1 MKKRNFIKKKT
12 IVVLALLFLGLGVFS
27 FTERYFSIT
36 KELDVFTNLFRQVNQ
51 LYVDETNP
59 GKMMKD
65 ALDEMLAQLDPYTNY
80 IPESEIED
88 YRFMTTGQYG
98 GVGSLVRKK
107 GDYVVITEPYEG
119 FPAQLAGL
127 KAGDLI
133 LEIDGK
139 NVKNKNTDE
148 VSKVLRGQPGSEVK
162 VLVQRPGTKEPLTFT
177 LIRKEIKVKSVPYFG
192 LVSDSIGYI
201 VLTSFTE
208 DCGKDVKN
216 ALVELK
222 EKYSIKGLILDLRN
236 NPGGLLN
243 ESVNI
248 SNLFIEKGQE
258 IVSTKG
264 RVQEWQKSYKG
275 LNTAIDTDIPLLVLV
290 NSGSAS
296 ASEIVSGS
304 LQDLDRAVIMG
315 QKTFGK
321 GLVQTTRNLSY
332 NSKLKVTT
340 AKYYIPS
347 GRCIQALDYSKR
359 DENGKVKKVADS
371 LMTVFKTKKG
381 RPVKDG
387 GGIIPDVITPE
398 KKSSKII
405 QILDRNLI
413 IFDFV
418 TEYCLNHPK
427 PEDEEKFSLSEA
439 DWKDFLNFIRDKDY
453 NYTTV
458 EEKRLEEL
466 KASLKEEKMN
476 EEVKEEIEKIESIL
490 SKSHLSAIEK
500 NKEEIINAIEI
511 EIASRHNFQK
521 GKIKMALKKDE
532 EIKEAITLLRNKER
546 TKGILEG
553 KQ

>member
-1 MKKRNFIKKKT
+1 MKRKLMIGT
-12 IVVLALLFLGLGVFS
+12 LVLFLGIITFS
-27 FTERYFSIT
+27 FSERYFNLT
-36 KELDVFTNLFRQVNQ
+36 KELDIFSTLFKEVNQ
-51 LYVDETNP
+51 LYVDDTNP
-59 GKMMKD
+59 GEMMKN

-119 FPAQLAGL
+119 FPAQMTGL
-127 KAGDLI
+127 QAGDLI

-139 NVKNKNTDE
+139 NVKNKTTDE
-148 VSKVLRGQPGSEVK
+148 VSKVLRGQPGTEVK
-162 VLVQRPGTKEPLTFT
+162 VLVQRPGSQEPLNFSIT
-177 LIRKEIKVKSVPYFG
+177 RKEIKVKSVPYYG

-208 DCGKDVKN
+208 ECSKEVKS
-216 ALVELK
+216 AFVELK
-222 EKYSIKGLILDLRN
+222 EKYQIKGLILDLRN

-275 LNTAIDTDIPLLVLV
+275 LNQAIDTEIPLVVLV
-290 NSGSAS
+290 NKGSAS

-304 LQDLDRAVIMG
+304 LQDLDRAVILG

-347 GRCIQALDYSKR
+347 GRCIQSLDYSNR

-381 RPVKDG
+381 RTVKDG
-387 GGIIPDVITPE
+387 GGIIPDLITQE
-398 KKSSKII
+398 TKGSKIL
-405 QILDRNLI
+405 QTLDRNLL

-418 TEYCLNHPK
+418 TDYCIRNGK
-427 PEDEEKFSLSEA
+427 PANFDNVQLTEK
-439 DWKDFLNFIRDKDY
+439 DWLDFMMFIKDKDY
-453 NYTTV
+453 DYVTQ
-458 EEKRLEEL
+458 EEKQITEL
-466 KASLKEEKMN
+466 KTALKEEKM
-476 EEVKEEIEKIESIL
+476 EDEVQQEIKQIEMVF
-490 SKSHLSAIEK
+490 SKAHIQAIEK
-500 NKEEIINAIEI
+500 NKEEIMNAIELELI
-511 EIASRHNFQK
+511 SRYQYQS
-521 GKIKMALKKDE
+521 GKIKLALQKDKDV
-532 EIKEAITLLRNKER
+532 KEAISLLRNTRKMKE
-546 TKGILEG
+546 ILDG
-553 KQ
+553 KL

>member
-1 MKKRNFIKKKT
+1 MRRKLLIGSM
-12 IVVLALLFLGLGVFS
+12 VLFLGIVTFS
-27 FTERYFSIT
+27 FSERYFNLT
-36 KELDVFTNLFRQVNQ
+36 KELDIFSTLFKEVNQ
-51 LYVDETNP
+51 LYVDDTNP
-59 GKMMKD
+59 GEMMKN
-65 ALDEMLAQLDPYTNY
+65 ALDEMLSQLDPYTNY

-139 NVKNKNTDE
+139 NVKSKTTDE
-148 VSKVLRGQPGSEVK
+148 VSKVLRGQPGTEVK
-162 VLVQRPGTKEPLTFT
+162 VLVQRPGTNEPIPFSIT
-177 LIRKEIKVKSVPYFG
+177 RKEIKVKSVPYFG

-208 DCGKDVKN
+208 ECSKEVKS
-216 ALVELK
+216 AFTELK
-222 EKYSIKGLILDLRN
+222 EKHQIKGLILDLRN

-275 LNTAIDTDIPLLVLV
+275 LNQAIDTEMPIVVLV
-290 NSGSAS
+290 NKGSAS

-304 LQDLDRAVIMG
+304 LQDLDRAVVLG

-347 GRCIQALDYSKR
+347 GRCIQALDYSNR

-387 GGIIPDVITPE
+387 GGIIPDIIAEET
-398 KKSSKII
+398 KSAKII
-405 QILDRNLI
+405 QTLDRNLI

-418 TEYCLNHPK
+418 TEYCLKNNK
-427 PEDEEKFSLSEA
+427 PTNPDEFNLTEK
-439 DWKDFLNFIRDKDY
+439 DWNDFLAFIKDKDY
-453 NYTTV
+453 DYITQ
-458 EEKRLEEL
+458 EEKQITEL
-466 KASLKEEKMN
+466 KAALKEEKID
-476 EEVKEEIEKIESIL
+476 EEVKEEITRIESVF
-490 SKSHLSAIEK
+490 SKSHLEAIQR
-500 NKEEIINAIEI
+500 NKEEIMDAIEVELI
-511 EIASRHNFQK
+511 SRYQFQS
-521 GKIKMALKKDE
+521 GKIRLSLKKDKE
-532 EIKEAITLLRNKER
+532 VKEAISLLKNPKKIKE
-546 TKGILEG
+546 ILDG
-553 KQ
+553 KL

>member
-1 MKKRNFIKKKT
+1 M
-12 IVVLALLFLGLGVFS
+12 LALLFLGFGVFS

-315 QKTFGK
+315 KKTFGK

-427 PEDEEKFSLSEA
+427 PEDEEKFSLSEG
-439 DWKDFLNFIRDKDY
+439 DWKDFLIFIRDKDY

-532 EIKEAITLLRNKER
+532 EIKEAISLLRNKER

>member
-1 MKKRNFIKKKT
+1 MKRKLMIGT
-12 IVVLALLFLGLGVFS
+12 LVLFLGIITFS
-27 FTERYFSIT
+27 FSERYFNLT
-36 KELDVFTNLFRQVNQ
+36 KELDIFSTLFKEVNQ
-51 LYVDETNP
+51 LYVDDTNP
-59 GKMMKD
+59 GEMMKN

-119 FPAQLAGL
+119 FPAQMTGL
-127 KAGDLI
+127 QAGDLI

-139 NVKNKNTDE
+139 NVKNKTTDE
-148 VSKVLRGQPGSEVK
+148 VSKVLRGQPGTEVK
-162 VLVQRPGTKEPLTFT
+162 VLVQRPGSQEPLNFSIT
-177 LIRKEIKVKSVPYFG
+177 RKEIKVKSVPYYG

-208 DCGKDVKN
+208 ECSKEVKS
-216 ALVELK
+216 AFVELK
-222 EKYSIKGLILDLRN
+222 EKYQIKGLILDLRN

-275 LNTAIDTDIPLLVLV
+275 LNQAIDTEIPLVVLV
-290 NSGSAS
+290 NKGSAS

-304 LQDLDRAVIMG
+304 LQDLDRAVILG

-347 GRCIQALDYSKR
+347 GRCIQSLDYSNR

-381 RPVKDG
+381 RTVKDG
-387 GGIIPDVITPE
+387 GGIIPDLITQE
-398 KKSSKII
+398 TKGSKIL
-405 QILDRNLI
+405 QTLDRNLL

-418 TEYCLNHPK
+418 TDYCIRNGK
-427 PEDEEKFSLSEA
+427 PANFDNVQLTEK
-439 DWKDFLNFIRDKDY
+439 DWLDFMMFIKDKDY
-453 NYTTV
+453 DYVTQ
-458 EEKRLEEL
+458 EEKQITEL
-466 KASLKEEKMN
+466 KIALKEEKM
-476 EEVKEEIEKIESIL
+476 EDEVQQEIKQIEMVF
-490 SKSHLSAIEK
+490 SKAHIQAIEK
-500 NKEEIINAIEI
+500 NKEEIMNAIELELI
-511 EIASRHNFQK
+511 SRYQYQS
-521 GKIKMALKKDE
+521 GKIKLALQKDKDV
-532 EIKEAITLLRNKER
+532 KEAISLLRNTRKMKE
-546 TKGILEG
+546 ILDG
-553 KQ
+553 KL

>member
-1 MKKRNFIKKKT
+1 MKRKLMIGT
-12 IVVLALLFLGLGVFS
+12 LVLFLGIITFS
-27 FTERYFSIT
+27 FSERYFNLT
-36 KELDVFTNLFRQVNQ
+36 KELDIFSTLFKEVNQ
-51 LYVDETNP
+51 LYVDDTNP
-59 GKMMKD
+59 GEMMKN

-119 FPAQLAGL
+119 FPAQMTGL
-127 KAGDLI
+127 QAGDLI

-139 NVKNKNTDE
+139 NVKNKTTDE
-148 VSKVLRGQPGSEVK
+148 VSKVLRGQPGTEVK
-162 VLVQRPGTKEPLTFT
+162 VLVQRPGSQEPLNFSIT
-177 LIRKEIKVKSVPYFG
+177 RKEIKVKSVPYYG

-208 DCGKDVKN
+208 ECSKEVKS
-216 ALVELK
+216 AFVELK
-222 EKYSIKGLILDLRN
+222 EKYQIKGLILDLRN

-275 LNTAIDTDIPLLVLV
+275 LNQAIDTEIPLVVLV
-290 NSGSAS
+290 NKGSAS

-304 LQDLDRAVIMG
+304 LQDLDRAVILG

-347 GRCIQALDYSKR
+347 GRCIQSLDYSNR

-381 RPVKDG
+381 RTVKDG
-387 GGIIPDVITPE
+387 GGIIPDLITQE
-398 KKSSKII
+398 TKGSKIL
-405 QILDRNLI
+405 QTLDRNLL

-418 TEYCLNHPK
+418 TDYCIRNGK
-427 PEDEEKFSLSEA
+427 PANFDKVQLTEK
-439 DWKDFLNFIRDKDY
+439 DWLDFMMFIKDKDY
-453 NYTTV
+453 DYVTQ
-458 EEKRLEEL
+458 EEKQITEL
-466 KASLKEEKMN
+466 KTALKEEKM
-476 EEVKEEIEKIESIL
+476 EDEVQQEIKQIEMVF
-490 SKSHLSAIEK
+490 SKAHIQAIEK
-500 NKEEIINAIEI
+500 NKEEIMNAIELELI
-511 EIASRHNFQK
+511 SRYQYQS
-521 GKIKMALKKDE
+521 GKIKLALQKDKDV
-532 EIKEAITLLRNKER
+532 KEAISLLRNTRKMKE
-546 TKGILEG
+546 ILDG
-553 KQ
+553 KL

>member
-1 MKKRNFIKKKT
+1 MKRKLLIG
-12 IVVLALLFLGLGVFS
+12 ILVLFLGIITFS
-27 FTERYFSIT
+27 FSERYFNLT
-36 KELDVFTNLFRQVNQ
+36 KELDIFSTLFKEVNQ
-51 LYVDETNP
+51 LYVDDTNP
-59 GKMMKD
+59 GEMMKN

-119 FPAQLAGL
+119 FPAQTSGL
-127 KAGDLI
+127 QAGDLI

-139 NVKNKNTDE
+139 NVKNKTTDE
-148 VSKVLRGQPGSEVK
+148 VSKVLRGQPGTEVK
-162 VLVQRPGTKEPLTFT
+162 VMVQRPGSQDPLNFSIT
-177 LIRKEIKVKSVPYFG
+177 RKEIKVKSVPYYG

-208 DCGKDVKN
+208 ECSKEVKS
-216 ALVELK
+216 AFVELK
-222 EKYSIKGLILDLRN
+222 EKYQIKGLILDLRN

-248 SNLFIEKGQE
+248 SNLFLEKGQE

-275 LNTAIDTDIPLLVLV
+275 LNQPIDTEIPLVVLV
-290 NSGSAS
+290 NKGSAS

-304 LQDLDRAVIMG
+304 LQDLDRAVVLG

-347 GRCIQALDYSKR
+347 GRCIQALDYSNR

-381 RPVKDG
+381 RAVKDG
-387 GGIIPDVITPE
+387 GGIIPDLITQE
-398 KKSSKII
+398 TKGSKIL
-405 QILDRNLI
+405 QTLDRNLL

-418 TEYCLNHPK
+418 TDYCIRNGK
-427 PEDEEKFSLSEA
+427 PANTDKVQLTEK
-439 DWKDFLNFIRDKDY
+439 DWLDFMAFIKDKDY
-453 NYTTV
+453 DYVTQ
-458 EEKRLEEL
+458 EEKQITEL
-466 KASLKEEKMN
+466 KTALKEEKM
-476 EEVKEEIEKIESIL
+476 EDEVKQEIKQIEMVF
-490 SKSHLSAIEK
+490 SKSHIQAIEK
-500 NKEEIINAIEI
+500 NKEEIMNAIELELI
-511 EIASRHNFQK
+511 TRYQYQS
-521 GKIKMALKKDE
+521 GKIKLALQKDKE
-532 EIKEAITLLRNKER
+532 VKEAISLLRNTRKMKE
-546 TKGILEG
+546 ILDG
-553 KQ
+553 KL

>member
-1 MKKRNFIKKKT
+1 MKKKLSLI
-12 IVVLALLFLGLGVFS
+12 AGLLFLGTFLFAFS
-27 FTERYFSIT
+27 ERYFNIT
-36 KELDVFTNLFRQVNQ
+36 KELDVFSILFRQVNQ

-59 GKMMKD
+59 GEMMKD
-65 ALDEMLAQLDPYTNY
+65 ALDEMLSQLDPYTNY

-119 FPAQLAGL
+119 FPAHLAGL

-148 VSKVLRGQPGSEVK
+148 VSKVLRGQPGSEVS
-162 VLVQRPGTKEPLTFT
+162 VLVQRPGSSEPIKFT
-177 LIRKEIKVKSVPYFG
+177 LTRKEIKVKSVPYFG

-208 DCGKDVKN
+208 ECGKEVKS

-222 EKYSIKGLILDLRN
+222 DKHKIKGLILDLRN

-248 SNLFIEKGQE
+248 SNLFIDKGQE

-275 LNTAIDTDIPLLVLV
+275 LNQAIDTELPLVILV
-290 NSGSAS
+290 NKGSAS

-304 LQDLDRAVIMG
+304 LQDLDRAVVLG

-347 GRCIQALDYSKR
+347 GRCIQALDYAHR
-359 DENGKVKKVADS
+359 DETGSVKKVPDS
-371 LMTVFKTKKG
+371 LMTIFKTKNG
-381 RPVKDG
+381 RLVKDG
-387 GGIIPDVITPE
+387 AGIFPDIILEEKTTP
-398 KKSSKII
+398 KIV
-405 QILDRNLI
+405 QTLDRNLLL
-413 IFDFV
+413 FDFA
-418 TEYCLNHPK
+418 TQYCLNNPK
-427 PEDEEKFSLSEA
+427 LA
-439 DWKDFLNFIRDKDY
+439 D
-453 NYTTV
+453 
-458 EEKRLEEL
+458 
-466 KASLKEEKMN
+466 
-476 EEVKEEIEKIESIL
+476 
-490 SKSHLSAIEK
+490 
-500 NKEEIINAIEI
+500 
-511 EIASRHNFQK
+511 
-521 GKIKMALKKDE
+521 
-532 EIKEAITLLRNKER
+532 
-546 TKGILEG
+546 
-553 KQ
+553 

>member
-1 MKKRNFIKKKT
+1 MKRKLMIGT
-12 IVVLALLFLGLGVFS
+12 LVLFLGIITFS
-27 FTERYFSIT
+27 FSERYFNLT
-36 KELDVFTNLFRQVNQ
+36 KELDIFSTLFKEVNQ
-51 LYVDETNP
+51 LYVDDTNP
-59 GKMMKD
+59 GEMMKN

-119 FPAQLAGL
+119 FPAQMTGL
-127 KAGDLI
+127 QAGDLI

-139 NVKNKNTDE
+139 NVKNKTTDE
-148 VSKVLRGQPGSEVK
+148 VSKVLRGQPGTEVK
-162 VLVQRPGTKEPLTFT
+162 VLVQRPGSQEPLNFSIT
-177 LIRKEIKVKSVPYFG
+177 RKEIKVKSVPYYG

-208 DCGKDVKN
+208 ECSKEVKS
-216 ALVELK
+216 AFVELK
-222 EKYSIKGLILDLRN
+222 EKYQIKGLILDLRN

-275 LNTAIDTDIPLLVLV
+275 LNQAIDTEIPLVVLV
-290 NSGSAS
+290 NKGSAS

-304 LQDLDRAVIMG
+304 LQDLDRAVILG

-347 GRCIQALDYSKR
+347 GRCIQSLDYSNR

-381 RPVKDG
+381 RTVKDG
-387 GGIIPDVITPE
+387 GGIIPDLITQE
-398 KKSSKII
+398 TKGSKIL
-405 QILDRNLI
+405 QTLDRNLL

-418 TEYCLNHPK
+418 TDYCIRNGK
-427 PEDEEKFSLSEA
+427 PANFDKVQLTEK
-439 DWKDFLNFIRDKDY
+439 DWLDFMMFIKDKDY
-453 NYTTV
+453 DYVTQ
-458 EEKRLEEL
+458 EEKQITEL
-466 KASLKEEKMN
+466 KIALKEEKM
-476 EEVKEEIEKIESIL
+476 EDEVQQEIKQIEMVF
-490 SKSHLSAIEK
+490 SKAHIQAIEK
-500 NKEEIINAIEI
+500 NKEEIMNAIELELI
-511 EIASRHNFQK
+511 SRYQYQS
-521 GKIKMALKKDE
+521 GKIKLALQKDKDV
-532 EIKEAITLLRNKER
+532 KEAISLLRNTRKMKE
-546 TKGILEG
+546 ILDG
-553 KQ
+553 KL

>member
-1 MKKRNFIKKKT
+1 MKRKLLIGT
-12 IVVLALLFLGLGVFS
+12 LVLFLGIITFS
-27 FTERYFSIT
+27 FSERYFNLT
-36 KELDVFTNLFRQVNQ
+36 KELDIFSTLFKEVNQ
-51 LYVDETNP
+51 LYVDDTNP
-59 GKMMKD
+59 GEMMKN

-119 FPAQLAGL
+119 FPAQMTGL
-127 KAGDLI
+127 QAGDLI

-139 NVKNKNTDE
+139 NVKNKTTDE
-148 VSKVLRGQPGSEVK
+148 VSKVLRGQPGTEVK
-162 VLVQRPGTKEPLTFT
+162 VLVQRPGSQEPLNFSIT
-177 LIRKEIKVKSVPYFG
+177 RKEIKVKSVPYYG

-208 DCGKDVKN
+208 ECSKEVKS
-216 ALVELK
+216 AFVELK
-222 EKYSIKGLILDLRN
+222 EKYQIKGLILDLRN

-275 LNTAIDTDIPLLVLV
+275 LNQAIDTEIPLVVLV
-290 NSGSAS
+290 NKGSAS

-304 LQDLDRAVIMG
+304 LQDLDRAVILG

-347 GRCIQALDYSKR
+347 GRCIQSLDYSNR

-381 RPVKDG
+381 RTVKDG
-387 GGIIPDVITPE
+387 GGIIPDLITQE
-398 KKSSKII
+398 TKGSKIL
-405 QILDRNLI
+405 QTLDRNLL

-418 TEYCLNHPK
+418 TDYCIRNGK
-427 PEDEEKFSLSEA
+427 PANFDKVQLTEK
-439 DWKDFLNFIRDKDY
+439 DWLDFMMFIKDKDY
-453 NYTTV
+453 DYVTQ
-458 EEKRLEEL
+458 EEKQITEL
-466 KASLKEEKMN
+466 KIALKEEKM
-476 EEVKEEIEKIESIL
+476 EDEVQQEIKQIEMVF
-490 SKSHLSAIEK
+490 SKAHIQAIEK
-500 NKEEIINAIEI
+500 NKEEIMNAIELELI
-511 EIASRHNFQK
+511 TRYQYQS
-521 GKIKMALKKDE
+521 GKIKLALQKDKDV
-532 EIKEAITLLRNKER
+532 KEAISLLRNTRKMKE
-546 TKGILEG
+546 ILDG
-553 KQ
+553 KL

>member
-1 MKKRNFIKKKT
+1 MKKKLT
-12 IVVLALLFLGLGVFS
+12 LGLGVLFLGIFTFS
-27 FTERYFSIT
+27 FGERYFNLT
-36 KELDVFTNLFRQVNQ
+36 KELDIFSNLFKQVNQ

-59 GKMMKD
+59 GEMMKD
-65 ALDEMLAQLDPYTNY
+65 ALDDMLAQLDPYTNY

-119 FPAQLAGL
+119 FPAHLAGL

-133 LEIDGK
+133 LEIDEK

-162 VLVQRPGTKEPLTFT
+162 VKVQRPGTQDPINFILT
-177 LIRKEIKVKSVPYFG
+177 RKEIKVKSVPYFG

-208 DCGKDVKN
+208 DCSKEVKS
-216 ALVELK
+216 AFVELK
-222 EKYSIKGLILDLRN
+222 EKYQIKGLILDLRN

-275 LNTAIDTDIPLLVLV
+275 LNQSIDTDMPLVVLV
-290 NSGSAS
+290 NKGSAS

-304 LQDLDRAVIMG
+304 LQDLDRAVVLG

-347 GRCIQALDYSKR
+347 GRCIQALDYSSR
-359 DENGKVKKVADS
+359 DESGKVKRVADS

-381 RPVKDG
+381 RTVKDG
-387 GGIIPDVITPE
+387 GGIIPDLVTEE
-398 KKSSKII
+398 KKSAKII
-405 QILDRNLI
+405 QTLDRNLL
-413 IFDFV
+413 IFDFA
-418 TEYCLNHPK
+418 TDYCLRNSK
-427 PEDEEKFSLSEA
+427 PENELKFELTEK
-439 DWKDFLNFIRDKDY
+439 DWNDFVTFIKDKDY
-453 NYTTV
+453 NYTTA
-458 EEKRLEEL
+458 EEKRLLDL
-466 KASLKEEKMN
+466 KAALAEEKMELEVS
-476 EEVKEEIEKIESIL
+476 EEVLKLETL
-490 SKSHLSAIEK
+490 FSKSHLQAIEK
-500 NKEEIINAIEI
+500 NKVEIIDAIEL
-511 EIASRHNFQK
+511 EIISRSYYQR
-521 GKIKMALKKDE
+521 GKIKMTLQKDS
-532 EIKEAITLLRNKER
+532 EIKEAIALLQNPEKI
-546 TKGILEG
+546 KGILGG
-553 KQ
+553 KF

>member
-1 MKKRNFIKKKT
+1 MKKKLT
-12 IVVLALLFLGLGVFS
+12 IGLGVLFLGIFTFS
-27 FTERYFSIT
+27 FGERYFNLT
-36 KELDVFTNLFRQVNQ
+36 KELDIFSNLFKQVNQ

-59 GKMMKD
+59 GEMMKD
-65 ALDEMLAQLDPYTNY
+65 ALDDMLAQLDPYTNY

-119 FPAQLAGL
+119 FPAHLAGL

-162 VLVQRPGTKEPLTFT
+162 VKVQRPGTQDPINFT
-177 LIRKEIKVKSVPYFG
+177 LTRKEIKVKSVPYFG

-208 DCGKDVKN
+208 DCSKEVKS
-216 ALVELK
+216 AFVELK
-222 EKYSIKGLILDLRN
+222 EKYQIKGLILDLRN

-248 SNLFIEKGQE
+248 SNLFVEKGQE

-275 LNTAIDTDIPLLVLV
+275 LNQSIDTEMPLVVLV
-290 NSGSAS
+290 NKGSAS

-304 LQDLDRAVIMG
+304 LQDLDRAVVLG

-347 GRCIQALDYSKR
+347 GRCIQALDYSSR
-359 DENGKVKKVADS
+359 DESGKVKRVADS

-381 RPVKDG
+381 RTVKDG
-387 GGIIPDVITPE
+387 GGIIPDLYTQE
-398 KKSSKII
+398 KKSAKII
-405 QILDRNLI
+405 QTLDRNLL

-418 TEYCLNHPK
+418 TDYCLRNRK
-427 PEDEEKFSLSEA
+427 PDDETKFQLTEK
-439 DWKDFLNFIRDKDY
+439 DWNNFVAFIKDKDY
-453 NYTTV
+453 NYTTA
-458 EEKRLEEL
+458 EEKRLLDL
-466 KASLKEEKMN
+466 KAALAEEKMESEVS
-476 EEVKEEIEKIESIL
+476 EEVIKLETL
-490 SKSHLSAIEK
+490 FSKSHLQAIEK
-500 NKEEIINAIEI
+500 NKVEIIDAIEL
-511 EIASRHNFQK
+511 EIISRSYYQR
-521 GKIKMALKKDE
+521 GKIKMALKKDS
-532 EIKEAITLLRNKER
+532 EIKEAIALLQNPEKI
-546 TKGILEG
+546 KGILGG
-553 KQ
+553 KF

>member
-12 IVVLALLFLGLGVFS
+12 IVVLALLFLGFGVFS

-315 QKTFGK
+315 KKTFGK

-427 PEDEEKFSLSEA
+427 PEDEEKFSLSEG
-439 DWKDFLNFIRDKDY
+439 DWKDFLIFIRDKDY

-532 EIKEAITLLRNKER
+532 EIKEAISLLRNKER

>member
-1 MKKRNFIKKKT
+1 MKRKLLIGT
-12 IVVLALLFLGLGVFS
+12 LVLFLGIITLSFS
-27 FTERYFSIT
+27 ERYFNLT
-36 KELDVFTNLFRQVNQ
+36 KELDIFSTLFKEVNQ
-51 LYVDETNP
+51 LYVDDTNP
-59 GKMMKD
+59 GEMMKN

-119 FPAQLAGL
+119 FPAQMTGL
-127 KAGDLI
+127 QAGDLI

-139 NVKNKNTDE
+139 NVKNKTTDE
-148 VSKVLRGQPGSEVK
+148 VSKVLRGQPGTEVK
-162 VLVQRPGTKEPLTFT
+162 VLVQRPGSQEPLNFSIT
-177 LIRKEIKVKSVPYFG
+177 RKEIKVKSVPYYG

-208 DCGKDVKN
+208 ECSKEVKS
-216 ALVELK
+216 AFVELK
-222 EKYSIKGLILDLRN
+222 EKYQIKGLILDLRN

-275 LNTAIDTDIPLLVLV
+275 LNQAIDTEIPLVVLV
-290 NSGSAS
+290 NKGSAS

-304 LQDLDRAVIMG
+304 LQDLDRAVILG

-347 GRCIQALDYSKR
+347 GRCIQSLDYSNR

-381 RPVKDG
+381 RTVKDG
-387 GGIIPDVITPE
+387 GGIIPDLITQE
-398 KKSSKII
+398 TKGSKIL
-405 QILDRNLI
+405 QTLDRNLL

-418 TEYCLNHPK
+418 TDYCIRNGK
-427 PEDEEKFSLSEA
+427 PANFDKVQLTEK
-439 DWKDFLNFIRDKDY
+439 DWLDFMMFIKDKDY
-453 NYTTV
+453 DYVTQ
-458 EEKRLEEL
+458 EEKQITEL
-466 KASLKEEKMN
+466 KIALKEEKM
-476 EEVKEEIEKIESIL
+476 EDEVQQEIKQIEMVF
-490 SKSHLSAIEK
+490 SKAHIQAIEK
-500 NKEEIINAIEI
+500 NKEEIMNAIELELI
-511 EIASRHNFQK
+511 TRYQYQS
-521 GKIKMALKKDE
+521 GKIKLALQKDKDV
-532 EIKEAITLLRNKER
+532 KEAISLLRNTRKMKE
-546 TKGILEG
+546 ILDG
-553 KQ
+553 KL